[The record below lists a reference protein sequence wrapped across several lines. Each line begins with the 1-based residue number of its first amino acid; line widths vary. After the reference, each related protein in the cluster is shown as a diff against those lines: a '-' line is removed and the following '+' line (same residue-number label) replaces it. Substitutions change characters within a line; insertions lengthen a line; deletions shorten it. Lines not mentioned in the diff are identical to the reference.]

1 MCSSKIVDFQIFN
14 QFFFSPGPWP
24 LRRPPEA
31 ANSTSATSIGYQI
44 LEKYVSFHMRYFLL
58 IWNKNEDGLDYV
70 FQNGQ
75 NPHPPTP
82 PRVFNCP
89 KSPQDLGLNVDTLN
103 TSNSLIPFFLSF
115 QRWHFPLRKV
125 RLQYSWPK
133 HMTHRFF
140 SHPYMSTAFHSS
152 FDGIYF
158 SHLYSKSL
166 YSSL

>member
-1 MCSSKIVDFQIFN
+1 
-14 QFFFSPGPWP
+14 
-24 LRRPPEA
+24 
-31 ANSTSATSIGYQI
+31 
-44 LEKYVSFHMRYFLL
+44 MRYFLL
-58 IWNKNEDGLDYV
+58 IWNKNEDRLDYV

-158 SHLYSKSL
+158 SHLYSKSSH
-166 YSSL
+166 YTQVSSRAKHNWICFLAYKKFHNTYFLKTFFKHCIDLS